1 MRTEVATE
9 ADSSATGT
17 LHPGGQLS
25 ALILGFF
32 AAAWFGWAHGG
43 TPDSWAISL
52 DIASLVCALVAVFA
66 ATRVWRGRRNGGAV
80 RIDPGVN
87 RRYGIVVGISY
98 AVLGLGAVVLGVTG
112 HPEFVASWVA
122 FVIGVHFWALVSVL
136 NDRSLIPLGIVVVA
150 VAVGAVVLDL
160 TTSASAIGITGVGT
174 GVALLVAALYGLQ
187 RKTS

>member
-1 MRTEVATE
+1 MRTELATE
-9 ADSSATGT
+9 TGSSVTVT
-17 LHPGGQLS
+17 PHPGGQLS

-43 TPDSWAISL
+43 TPDSWAIPL
-52 DIASLVCALVAVFA
+52 DIASLGCVLVAALA
-66 ATRVWRGRRNGGAV
+66 AVRVWRGRRHGGA
-80 RIDPGVN
+80 RNDPGVN

-98 AVLGLGAVVLGVTG
+98 AVLGIGAAVLGVTG
-112 HPEFVASWVA
+112 HPGFVASWVA

-136 NDRSLIPLGIVVVA
+136 SDRSLIPLGVAVVA
-150 VAVGAVVLDL
+150 VAVGAVLLDL

-187 RKTS
+187 RRTS